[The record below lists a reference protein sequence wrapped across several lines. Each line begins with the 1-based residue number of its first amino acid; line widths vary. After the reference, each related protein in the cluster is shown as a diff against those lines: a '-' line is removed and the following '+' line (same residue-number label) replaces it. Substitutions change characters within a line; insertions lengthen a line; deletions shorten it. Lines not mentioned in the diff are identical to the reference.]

1 MQYGFRD
8 QARVFKALCDESRLE
23 ILSLLRDGERCACVL
38 LRQLDI
44 SQSTLSYH
52 MKILCEAGIVLSRQ
66 EGKWTHY
73 RLSREG
79 AQAAMELLQ
88 ALVTEGDLAAAPVPC
103 SC

>member
-8 QARVFKALCDESRLE
+8 QARVFKALCDERRLE
-23 ILSLLRDGERCACVL
+23 ILTLLKDGERCACVL
-38 LRQLDI
+38 LGQLDI

-52 MKILCEAGIVLSRQ
+52 MKILCEAGIVLGRQ

-88 ALVTEGDLAAAPVPC
+88 ALVTEGDPAAPSL
-103 SC
+103 SCFC